1 MHVNARLMLSLDTDK
16 PSQVLMPACAWTAYR
31 WPLKVHLRFC
41 ERNQYYAFMFS
52 DFYRDSYPLIV
63 V

>member
-41 ERNQYYAFMFS
+41 ERNQYYAFIYIYVF
-52 DFYRDSYPLIV
+52 
-63 V
+63 